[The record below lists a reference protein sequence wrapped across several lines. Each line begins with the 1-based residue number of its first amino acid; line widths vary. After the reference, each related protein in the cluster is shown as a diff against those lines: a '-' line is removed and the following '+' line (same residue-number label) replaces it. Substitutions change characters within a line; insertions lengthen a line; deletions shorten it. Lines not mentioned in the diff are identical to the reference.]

1 MIPIAA
7 PSTGSGALAGISG
20 ALGPVGAGI
29 QVGQGVASLI
39 DRIVPPGLSPAQ
51 KMSKFQ
57 DAATKAIRDLD
68 SQVSQAR
75 ADGTLDAQP
84 WLLKSFQDQASTWAK
99 GLQQVAAQN
108 GKAGTAGLNTMSWLN
123 NLSWAPPGGF
133 INSAMPTT
141 NGSTP
146 PFAGGTSSGAGGVL
160 ANVLKAGLGI
170 GGSMPGGTG
179 TGGGTGVGGSGVS
192 PAAAAL
198 LAALGFTG
206 SALTATKNTT
216 NQSTSSGNSN
226 ISSSSLPQTSPEFG
240 PLKNILLS
248 TIQDRI
254 SGGGLPAGTLE
265 SGINNINQTSDL
277 GMQGINN
284 GLTARGLSGSP
295 IAGNAIL
302 QNNLARQGQISTF
315 QNVQIPQMQNAM
327 QLQNLGLGAGLL
339 GFGQGTINNSTGST
353 SSNTTGTGTAGT
365 NPLGAGLNSGAG
377 LLALL
382 YGMGSFNNKGN
393 MGNTN
398 PLSGWPGGGG
408 IY

>member
-179 TGGGTGVGGSGVS
+179 TGGGTGGGTMS
-192 PAAAAL
+192 PATAAL

-206 SALTATKNTT
+206 GALTATNNTK
-216 NQSTSSGNSN
+216 NQSTSSGTTSTSG
-226 ISSSSLPQTSPEFG
+226 SSMPQTSPEFS
-240 PLKNILLS
+240 PLKDLLLS

-265 SGINNINQTSDL
+265 GGIQNINRNADL
-277 GMQGINN
+277 GMQGISNN
-284 GLTARGLSGSP
+284 LTARGLSGSP

-302 QNNLARQGQISTF
+302 QNNLNRQGQLNTF
-315 QNVQIPQMQNAM
+315 ENIQLPTLQN
-327 QLQNLGLGAGLL
+327 QLQTQNLGLGAGLL
-339 GFGQGTINNSTGST
+339 GFGQGTTNNATGIT
-353 SSNTTGTGTAGT
+353 SSNATGTGTTGV
-365 NPLGAGLNSGAG
+365 NPLGAGLNSGATILAYLYGKG
-377 LLALL
+377 LL
-382 YGMGSFNNKGN
+382 
-393 MGNTN
+393 GNTA
-398 PLSGWPGGGG
+398 P
-408 IY
+408 